1 MSLDKETVRK
11 VAGLANL
18 EMDEAALERVTPQ
31 VSGIIKWIE
40 QLAEVNTD
48 NVEPLANVAHIE
60 LVLRKDVVNDG
71 NCVDLI
77 LANAP
82 ESTQGFFVVP
92 KIVEQE
98 A

>member
-18 EMDEAALERVTPQ
+18 EMDEAALERMTPQ

-40 QLAEVNTD
+40 QLAEVQTD
-48 NVEPLANVAHIE
+48 NIEPLANVANIA
-60 LVLRKDVVNDG
+60 LTLRPDIVNDG
-71 NCVDLI
+71 ECVDKV

-82 ESTQGFFVVP
+82 EATQGFFVVP
-92 KIVEQE
+92 KVVE
-98 A
+98 